1 MPDLT
6 SYDHPPDSVDAPTNW
21 NHLEALKWP
30 QTVPYT
36 TIPHSQLE
44 AVYDNRMMSHESSMR
59 LVSSHMPH
67 PCLQIKKRCG
77 ALLSLSVAGQRSA
90 AVVNVHVTNETAPIF
105 YAAVCPPFERL
116 E

>member
-1 MPDLT
+1 
-6 SYDHPPDSVDAPTNW
+6 
-21 NHLEALKWP
+21 
-30 QTVPYT
+30 
-36 TIPHSQLE
+36 
-44 AVYDNRMMSHESSMR
+44 MR

-90 AVVNVHVTNETAPIF
+90 AVVNVHEANADAPLF

-116 E
+116 EGSESTDEAGICSYEMVQRW